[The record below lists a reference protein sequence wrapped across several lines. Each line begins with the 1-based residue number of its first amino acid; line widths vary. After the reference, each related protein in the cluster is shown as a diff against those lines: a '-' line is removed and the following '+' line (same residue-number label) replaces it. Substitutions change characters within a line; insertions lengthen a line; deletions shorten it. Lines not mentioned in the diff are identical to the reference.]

1 MSGHRP
7 FDELTKNWPE
17 SRKEEVKRKKN
28 ELQEEMML
36 SDLRKSLSISQ
47 EALATALEVQQP
59 AIAKME
65 RRDDIRIGN
74 LRRMIEAMGGE
85 LEIRARFSQ
94 SEVKINI

>member
-7 FDELTKNWPE
+7 FDELTKSWTE
-17 SRKEEVKRKKN
+17 SRKEEVKKKKN

-36 SDLRKSLSISQ
+36 SDLRKALSISQ

-65 RRDDIRIGN
+65 RRDDIRIGS

-85 LEIRARFSQ
+85 LEIRVRFSQ